1 MKQFIALFLFISLLY
16 ACNTNENNVVEN
28 KTTTAAPIDTTNAE
42 QVKAFKEINEQIKND
57 VNNTSLYLKRARL
70 FQKYGAVP
78 KAIQDVDRA
87 IAIDSLIPEFYL
99 LKAELLKSQD
109 KLIEAKETLDKCM
122 FVDNKNVQA
131 RIELGW
137 LALIAKNYKQAL
149 DYADAALKRNIYA
162 SEAYFLK
169 GMIFIEKK
177 DTTLAIS
184 SFKTA
189 VEQENDYYDAY
200 IQLGILHIYKDKNLA
215 EGYFKNALRI
225 NPKSL
230 EALYN
235 IGFFYQEN
243 QMYDNAIATYHEI
256 LAIQEFREPY
266 FNLGF
271 IHQEYLSAYEEAIGF
286 YTKAITVE
294 PKYLDAYYNRGL
306 CYEKMNN
313 KPKAKADFQEVLKLN
328 PTHTFAAIALERVF

>member
-1 MKQFIALFLFISLLY
+1 MKQLIFFSLTIFLLI
-16 ACNTNENNVVEN
+16 ACNNSENQIIEQSIEQAVDSTANEQ
-28 KTTTAAPIDTTNAE
+28 I
-42 QVKAFKEINEQIKND
+42 KAFKEINDLLKND
-57 VNNTSLYLKRARL
+57 INNTALYLKRARL
-70 FQKYGAVP
+70 YQKYGAVP

-87 IAIDSLIPEFYL
+87 IGIDSLIPEFYL

-109 KLIEAKETLDKCM
+109 RLKEAKETLDKCM

-137 LALIAKNYKQAL
+137 LALIAKDYKQAL
-149 DYADAALKRNIYA
+149 DYADAALKRNMYA

-200 IQLGILHIYKDKNLA
+200 IQLGILHIYKEGNLS

-225 NPKSL
+225 KPNNL

-235 IGFFYQEN
+235 LGFYYQEN
-243 QMYDNAIATYHEI
+243 AMYEQAITTYHEI

-266 FNLGF
+266 FNLGY
-271 IHQEYLSAYEEAIGF
+271 IHQEYLSLYEDAIGF
-286 YTKAITVE
+286 YTKAIEIE
-294 PKYLDAYYNRGL
+294 PSYVDAYYNRGL
-306 CYEKMNN
+306 CYEKM
-313 KPKAKADFQEVLKLN
+313 KSKTKAKADCQKVLKLN
-328 PTHTFAAIALERVF
+328 PTHTFAAIALERVFN

>member
-1 MKQFIALFLFISLLY
+1 MKYFILFSLSIFLLI
-16 ACNTNENNVVEN
+16 ACNNNEKKIVEQA
-28 KTTTAAPIDTTNAE
+28 KEQIIDTTSNE
-42 QVKAFKEINEQIKND
+42 QVLAFKEINELIKND

-70 FQKYGAVP
+70 YQKYGAVP
-78 KAIQDVDRA
+78 KAIQDLDRA
-87 IAIDSLIPEFYL
+87 ISVDSLIPEFYL

-109 KLIEAKETLDKCM
+109 KLNEAKEVLDKCM
-122 FVDNKNVQA
+122 FVDNKNVPA

-149 DYADAALKRNIYA
+149 DYADAALKRDIYA

-177 DTTLAIS
+177 DTSLAIS

-200 IQLGILHIYKDKNLA
+200 IQLGILHLYKKGKLS

-225 NPKSL
+225 KPKSL

-235 IGFFYQEN
+235 IGFYYQEVGE
-243 QMYDNAIATYHEI
+243 YTKAIETYHEI

-266 FNLGF
+266 FNLGY

-286 YTKAITVE
+286 YTKAIEVE
-294 PKYLDAYYNRGL
+294 PKYIDAYYNRGL
-306 CYEKMNN
+306 CYEKIKN
-313 KPKAKADFQEVLKLN
+313 KAKAKADFQEVLKLN
-328 PTHTFAAIALERVF
+328 PTHTFAAIALERTL